1 MSSSGTGATRMWV
14 AGASGGS
21 CLARQVSLFRTTAQW
36 VESEVPRGGRRFST
50 AEMEALQRLRLQ
62 LDTVEGEDVRS
73 AKELIDKLLE
83 TQIRIEQERY

>member
-1 MSSSGTGATRMWV
+1 
-14 AGASGGS
+14 
-21 CLARQVSLFRTTAQW
+21 
-36 VESEVPRGGRRFST
+36 
-50 AEMEALQRLRLQ
+50 MEALQRLRLQ